1 MLTCSFQTGVKTTKY
16 RATDGCNKTRKNNKQ
31 NGGRWFSK
39 FSKSLQRERE
49 HFGSYE
55 CWERLVG
62 GGTYIPRLES
72 ITRSMAVLVASTIT
86 PATERKVSSSPT
98 TDQWPLWK
106 AKAPSPPP
114 PYHHGEDKQRTRA
127 SPPHKVFLLLVFN
140 HIFFLSILRLLF
152 SESFI

>member
-1 MLTCSFQTGVKTTKY
+1 MVFKVFKEFTKRK
-16 RATDGCNKTRKNNKQ
+16 RAFWQ
-31 NGGRWFSK
+31 LW
-39 FSKSLQRERE
+39 
-49 HFGSYE
+49 E

-140 HIFFLSILRLLF
+140 HIFFRSILRLLF
-152 SESFI
+152 SESFISNEVWGCFI